1 MFTDSI
7 AWLHRA
13 IDDMREKRRLKNT
26 LLAEIE
32 AVIEIA
38 DPLIR
43 LASGYRHRLLP
54 SLAVAAAYCNDLV
67 AQIPGPVLL
76 QPKKYADNPLIKA
89 LFLTTEEVESVLR
102 QVRNADIPGSEP
114 EVYALL
120 TMSRTTKTV
129 YGHKQEG
136 EMTLRD
142 VPMQAVTFVDHRL
155 VQPAA
160 SLETARSQLGRRSL
174 ELLAIAAMEK
184 ISALKANLAELRER
198 RERLV
203 SMHRILCGKR
213 QTFEILCQPDQE
225 HAEKIRELKTLLA
238 ETDEQIEQARK
249 ELEPPND
256 TLAHLKRTLD
266 LPAEVLVLQRRSQ
279 HLNWMNVIVDSSE
292 ESEAND
298 IELAEITFSKE
309 LQRSALLVS
318 LSRQDLT

>member
-1 MFTDSI
+1 MLTDSI

-43 LASGYRHRLLP
+43 LASGYRQRLLP

-160 SLETARSQLGRRSL
+160 SLETTRSQLGRRSL